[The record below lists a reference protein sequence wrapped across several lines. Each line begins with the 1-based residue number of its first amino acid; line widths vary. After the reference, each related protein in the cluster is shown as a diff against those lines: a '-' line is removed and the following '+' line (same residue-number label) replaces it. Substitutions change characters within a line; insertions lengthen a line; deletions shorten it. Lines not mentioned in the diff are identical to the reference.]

1 MKQPQPP
8 HLKENEEVPWCPNIK
23 EEEEKPQLPHI
34 KEEQE
39 ERCISQEGERF
50 EGLDEFP
57 VICVIV
63 KNEDEIKGE
72 IEERD
77 VEPPS
82 SSSTNHMTREA
93 DGDHCEGTQA
103 NNLLAPLS
111 ESEDTTSHSSD
122 TDDEN
127 SKAGNAPLSREQNEV
142 KRQTKHQQPLHIFCP
157 FEICGC
163 TPRRLALTLCDAD

>member
-8 HLKENEEVPWCPNIK
+8 HLKEDEEVPWCPNTK
-23 EEEEKPQLPHI
+23 EEEEEPHLPHI

-63 KNEDEIKGE
+63 KNEEEIKGE
-72 IEERD
+72 SEERE
-77 VEPPS
+77 VEPQS
-82 SSSTNHMTREA
+82 SSSTQHMTREA

-127 SKAGNAPLSREQNEV
+127 SKAELTQFWCLKGRIVSIPG
-142 KRQTKHQQPLHIFCP
+142 
-157 FEICGC
+157 CGLW
-163 TPRRLALTLCDAD
+163 TNTILTGGGEAWHSNYTFN